1 MPNQGSADNY
11 VTLPAIPIADPGE
24 TFDLYVVFT
33 GASMDLDEFTFN
45 GPGRDRQRH
54 AEADRVRDA
63 DRPARC
69 R

>member
-11 VTLPAIPIADPGE
+11 ITLPAMPIADPGE

-45 GPGRDRQRH
+45 GPGVTGN
-54 AEADRVRDA
+54 A
-63 DRPARC
+63 RP
-69 R
+69 